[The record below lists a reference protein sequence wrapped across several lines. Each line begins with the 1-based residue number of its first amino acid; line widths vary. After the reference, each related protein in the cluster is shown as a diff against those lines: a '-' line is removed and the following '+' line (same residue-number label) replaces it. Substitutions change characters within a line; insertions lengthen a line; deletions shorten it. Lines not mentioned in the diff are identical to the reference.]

1 MLNKLLIMCLR
12 LKVRYQYKFFFN
24 MVNYN
29 LILDFY
35 LLKILF
41 FMFIVWQIMNVED
54 IFDVIMEN
62 DEENLEFVKI

>member
-12 LKVRYQYKFFFN
+12 LKVRYQYKIFFN

-54 IFDVIMEN
+54 IFDVIKEN

>member
-54 IFDVIMEN
+54 IFDVIKEN

>member
-1 MLNKLLIMCLR
+1 
-12 LKVRYQYKFFFN
+12 

-54 IFDVIMEN
+54 IFDVIKEN